1 MIMVTFTKFAGS
13 WHVTGMGEAPAVGAR
28 VMVAKRAGRDKAVT
42 ITAIVTTGA
51 RWVASIAGDSN
62 PRPRRTGRASGY
74 RYGSPD
80 GGEGR
85 DYYQNARGRCED
97 APCCGCCNC

>member
-13 WHVTGMGEAPAVGAR
+13 WHVTGEGEAPAVGAR

-62 PRPRRTGRASGY
+62 PRPRRTGRRFTGY
-74 RYGSPD
+74 GAP
-80 GGEGR
+80 
-85 DYYQNARGRCED
+85 RGRCED
-97 APCCGCCNC
+97 APCCGCC